1 MNGYPFTFAGAGFI
15 ALGSG
20 ALLWHAQDALI
31 LADLH
36 LGKAERMARRGGTLL
51 PPFETRDTLLRL
63 QALIN
68 ATNMRRI
75 FLLGDV
81 FDDDTARET
90 LEPGD
95 AALWQ
100 QVTRQNDCC
109 ILAGNHDPAGTAEI
123 TLDGIAL
130 RHIAAQG
137 PDISGHYHPKARL
150 GNVARPAFL
159 IGQEHLILP
168 AFGTFTGGLFVTDPV
183 LSGLADPG
191 IVVMTGTR
199 PIAFPLGARRAR
211 HRVGQG

>member
-1 MNGYPFTFAGAGFI
+1 MNGYHFTFAGADFI

-20 ALLWHAQDALI
+20 ALLWPEQDALI

-36 LGKAERMARRGGTLL
+36 LGKSERMARRGGSLL

-63 QALIN
+63 QTVIKTAG
-68 ATNMRRI
+68 ARRL

-90 LEPGD
+90 LEASD

-100 QVTRQNDCC
+100 QVTRQSDCC
-109 ILAGNHDPAGTAEI
+109 ILAGNHDPSGADEV

-130 RHIAAQG
+130 RHIAARG

-150 GNVARPAFL
+150 GNVARTAFL

-183 LSGLADPG
+183 LASLADKG
-191 IVVMTGTR
+191 VAVMTGLR

-211 HRVGQG
+211 HRIGHR